1 MAKKKLAGVTA
12 GSFDPAKTYQIEL
25 SRPVTA
31 PSGTLIMQPIH
42 SPYVVTG
49 AVAVAVADA
58 SKADVVLEMTD

>member
-31 PSGTLIMQPIH
+31 PSGTRPIH
-42 SPYVVTG
+42 NPYVVTG
-49 AVAVAVADA
+49 AVAAAIADA
-58 SKADVVLEMTD
+58 IKADAVVEITD